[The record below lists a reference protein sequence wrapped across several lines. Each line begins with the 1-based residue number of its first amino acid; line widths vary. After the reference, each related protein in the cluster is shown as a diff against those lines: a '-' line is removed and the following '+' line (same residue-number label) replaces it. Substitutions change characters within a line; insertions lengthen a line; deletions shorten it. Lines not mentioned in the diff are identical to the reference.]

1 MPKVNFALLATIPL
15 AVASA
20 TPASAAHGHI
30 AHVQGP
36 FGRGYTHG
44 RFVSRE
50 PGSVSV
56 HRGTQTNRG
65 YGIATDRNATWAD
78 GRYDGSVTH
87 RLNNGDTF
95 GRTSSFMRN
104 SDGTASYSI
113 SRTARDGHV
122 DTRTG
127 TIDRHD

>member
-1 MPKVNFALLATIPL
+1 MPKIKFALLAILPL
-15 AVASA
+15 AVAPT
-20 TPASAAHGHI
+20 TPAFAGHGHVT
-30 AHVQGP
+30 HVQGA

-50 PGSVSV
+50 PGGVSV

-65 YGIATDRNATWAD
+65 YGIATDRNAAWGD
-78 GRYDGSVTH
+78 GRYNGSVTH

-113 SRTARDGHV
+113 THTARDGDVH
-122 DTRTG
+122 TRSG
-127 TIDRHD
+127 TIDRND